1 MRYSHKLSD
10 AVHILAY
17 IDIYHDQSLASTAIA
32 ASVESN
38 PALVRRLMVAL
49 RRADLLTTQ
58 QGTAQP
64 RLTRATKDITLLDV
78 YQAVTDDGNLLH
90 VDDKTNPLC
99 IVGGN
104 IQETLREAYQQVQ
117 HAAETQMAQITLAD
131 LITQIWTRQRQREA
145 AKPTE

>member
-1 MRYSHKLSD
+1 MRYSHRLSD

-17 IDIYHDQSLASTAIA
+17 VDIYHDSDLSSTAIA

-38 PALVRRLMVAL
+38 PALVRRLMSAL

-64 RLTRATKDITLLDV
+64 RLTREPATISLLDI
-78 YQAVTDDGNLLH
+78 YRAVEESGNLLH
-90 VDDKTNPLC
+90 VDDKTNPQC

-104 IQETLREAYQQVQ
+104 IQETLRGAYSQVQ
-117 HAAETQMAQITLAD
+117 RAAENQMAQISLAD
-131 LITQIWTRQRQREA
+131 LITEIWTREKQRESL
-145 AKPTE
+145 

>member
-1 MRYSHKLSD
+1 MRYSHRLSD

-17 IDIYHDQSLASTAIA
+17 VDIYHDSDLSSTAIA

-38 PALVRRLMVAL
+38 PALVRRLMSAL

-64 RLTRATKDITLLDV
+64 RLTREPATISLLDI
-78 YQAVTDDGNLLH
+78 YRAVEEDGNLLH
-90 VDDKTNPLC
+90 VDDKTNPQC

-104 IQETLREAYQQVQ
+104 IQETLRGAYSQVQ
-117 HAAETQMAQITLAD
+117 RAAENQMTQISLAD
-131 LITQIWTRQRQREA
+131 LITEIWTREKQRESL
-145 AKPTE
+145 

>member
-1 MRYSHKLSD
+1 MRYSHRLSD

-17 IDIYHDQSLASTAIA
+17 VDIYHDSDLSSTAIA

-38 PALVRRLMVAL
+38 PALVRRLMSAL

-64 RLTRATKDITLLDV
+64 RLTREPATISLLDI
-78 YQAVTDDGNLLH
+78 YRAVEEDGNLLH
-90 VDDKTNPLC
+90 VDDKTNPQC

-104 IQETLREAYQQVQ
+104 IQETLRGAYSQVQ
-117 HAAETQMAQITLAD
+117 RAAENQMAQISLAD
-131 LITQIWTRQRQREA
+131 LITEIWTREKQRESL
-145 AKPTE
+145 

>member
-17 IDIYHDQSLASTAIA
+17 IDIYHDQNLASTAIA

-49 RRADLLTTQ
+49 RRAKLLTTQ
-58 QGTAQP
+58 QGAAQP
-64 RLTRATKDITLLDV
+64 RLTRTPSEITLLDV
-78 YQAVTDDGNLLH
+78 YRAVADDGNLLH
-90 VDDKTNPLC
+90 VDDKTNPQC

-104 IQETLREAYQQVQ
+104 IQETLREAYQEVQ
-117 HAAETQMAQITLAD
+117 QAAEAQMAQITLAT
-131 LITQIWTRQRQREA
+131 LITQIWARQRQREA
-145 AKPTE
+145 AER